1 MGIRN
6 IWSLTVD
13 EALVISEIRQK
24 FGKDKYEVFLPA
36 NSQLK
41 DIDLILM
48 NMEEIKPITLQ
59 VKGSRTWEATE
70 KKTQKYGDGSS
81 AWIQIGRKSI
91 CEPSYRIDFFIFVLH
106 NLVDTTYKGST
117 KKQIKINYLIIPA
130 NELKNRICEKKR
142 RTIKGD
148 IFNFFIWIDDKGK
161 RTFDFTEKDREIC
174 FSDCLD
180 NWDILKQMA

>member
-13 EALVISEIRQK
+13 EALVISEIKQK
-24 FGKDKYEVFLPA
+24 LGRYYEVFLPA

-59 VKGSRTWEATE
+59 VKGSRTWEVTD
-70 KKTQKYGDGSS
+70 KRKQKYGDGSS
-81 AWIQIGRKSI
+81 TWIQISRKSI
-91 CEPSYRIDFFIFVLH
+91 WEPSYRIDFFIIVLH
-106 NLVDTTYKGST
+106 NLVDTTYKGTT
-117 KKQIKINYLIIPA
+117 KKQMKINYLIIPA
-130 NELKNRICEKKR
+130 NELKKRICEKK
-142 RTIKGD
+142 KSGKSD
-148 IFNFFIWIDDKGK
+148 IYNFYFWIDDKEK
-161 RTFDFTEKDREIC
+161 RVFDYRDKVEIY

-180 NWDILKQMA
+180 NWDILKQVA